1 MNALRSLPLERLKSL
16 RLTASAPFRSRA
28 QGEWTAMGVG
38 AGMLFEDRR
47 PYSPGDDLRRVDW
60 RAAARADRVL
70 VKRTQAE
77 SAMTALLLIDA
88 SLSMTA
94 GDPPPFETAKRIA
107 YALAFLSLRRGDG
120 AAVAAVG
127 SSEPVLYARG
137 RAGLARLERYLERLE
152 PAPKAN
158 FAQWM
163 RGRVGRSAAG
173 ANAFGAIILLSDM
186 LLDADECGEGLKT
199 MAGRGSAAHLV
210 SRLAEA
216 PEPPAEASITDI
228 ETGESR
234 SAAWSADRS
243 RAYDARFQAHLSRIE
258 AECAQKRI
266 RYARLNI
273 EAPIET
279 LFYQE
284 LRAAGIVAEAA

>member
-1 MNALRSLPLERLKSL
+1 MNALRSLPLERLKAL
-16 RLTASAPFRSRA
+16 RLTASAPFRSRV
-28 QGEWTAMGVG
+28 QGDWAAKGVG
-38 AGMLFEDRR
+38 RGMEYEDRR

-60 RAAARADRVL
+60 RAAARTDRVL
-70 VKRTQAE
+70 VKRAQAE

-94 GDPPPFETAKRIA
+94 GDPSPFETAKRMA
-107 YALAFLSLRRGDG
+107 YALAFLALRRGDS

-127 SSEPVLYARG
+127 SRKPVLYARG

-152 PAPKAN
+152 PAPEAN
-158 FAQWM
+158 FARWM
-163 RGRVGRSAAG
+163 RARSV
-173 ANAFGAIILLSDM
+173 NAFGTIILLSDM
-186 LLDADECGEGLKT
+186 LLDAEECAEGLKT

-210 SRLAEA
+210 SRLTES
-216 PEPPAEASITDI
+216 PEPPAEASVTDI

-234 SAAWSADRS
+234 SVAWNAEKS

-258 AECAQKRI
+258 AECARKRI
-266 RYARLNI
+266 RYARLRI

>member
-16 RLTASAPFRSRA
+16 RLTASAPFRSRV
-28 QGEWTAMGVG
+28 QGEWTAKGIG
-38 AGMLFEDRR
+38 GGMVFEDRR

-94 GDPPPFETAKRIA
+94 GEPSPFESAKRIA
-107 YALAFLSLRRGDG
+107 YALAFLALRRGDS

-127 SSEPVLYARG
+127 SRKPVLYARG

-158 FAQWM
+158 FARWM
-163 RGRVGRSAAG
+163 RGRGV
-173 ANAFGAIILLSDM
+173 NAFGTIILLSDM
-186 LLDADECGEGLKT
+186 LLDAEECAEGLKT

-216 PEPPAEASITDI
+216 PEPPAEASVTDI

-234 SAAWSADRS
+234 SVAWNAERS

-266 RYARLNI
+266 RYARLKI

>member
-1 MNALRSLPLERLKSL
+1 MNDLRSLPLERLKSL
-16 RLTASAPFRSRA
+16 RLAASAPFRSRV
-28 QGEWTAMGVG
+28 QGDWAAKGVG
-38 AGMLFEDRR
+38 RGMEYEDRR

-60 RAAARADRVL
+60 RAAARTDRVL
-70 VKRTQAE
+70 VKRAQAE

-94 GDPPPFETAKRIA
+94 GDPSPFETAKRMA
-107 YALAFLSLRRGDG
+107 YALAFLALRRGDS

-127 SSEPVLYARG
+127 SRKPVLYARG
-137 RAGLARLERYLERLE
+137 RAGLPRLERYLERLE
-152 PAPKAN
+152 PSPNAK
-158 FAQWM
+158 FARWM
-163 RGRVGRSAAG
+163 RGRTGL
-173 ANAFGAIILLSDM
+173 NAFGTIILLSDM
-186 LLDADECGEGLKT
+186 LLDAEECAEGLKT
-199 MAGRGSAAHLV
+199 MAGRGAAAHLV
-210 SRLAEA
+210 SRLTEA
-216 PEPPAEASITDI
+216 PEPPAEASVTDI

-234 SAAWSADRS
+234 SAAWNAERS
-243 RAYDARFQAHLSRIE
+243 RAYNARFQAHLSRIE